1 MAQPKYLVNAQFSI
15 RCHLVQSSVLYNF
28 EVRKGILVYSLNADI
43 QNMLK
48 PNNMLYH

>member
-1 MAQPKYLVNAQFSI
+1 MALPKYLVNAQFSI

-28 EVRKGILVYSLNADI
+28 EVRKGILVYSLNAHI

-48 PNNMLYH
+48 TNNMLCH